1 MYQKIAAALLE
12 SVFFRVSAVVSLD
25 KCGSI
30 IDAALFSTDWPDGH
44 ILFEKDAEEIWLI
57 SNHPDGMMLPDE
69 QDRYNYMSLAGL
81 AGSRKIRFFLAS
93 EYFDC
98 FEADL
103 SEERGSTC
111 ERDLQT
117 E

>member
-1 MYQKIAAALLE
+1 MHQKIAAALLE

-25 KCGSI
+25 KYGNV
-30 IDAALFSTDWPDGH
+30 IDAVLFSTDWPDGH
-44 ILFEKDAEEIWLI
+44 IRFAEEAEEIWLI
-57 SNHPDGMMLPDE
+57 SNHPEGMMLPDE
-69 QDRYNYMSLAGL
+69 QDRENYLSLAKR

-98 FEADL
+98 IEADM
-103 SEERGSTC
+103 SEERGKED